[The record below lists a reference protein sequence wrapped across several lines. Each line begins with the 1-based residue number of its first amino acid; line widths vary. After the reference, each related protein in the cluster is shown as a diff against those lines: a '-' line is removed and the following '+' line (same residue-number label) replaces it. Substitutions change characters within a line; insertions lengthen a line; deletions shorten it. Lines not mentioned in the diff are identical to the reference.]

1 MNKIV
6 AKQRIGEPYE
16 DWFSKMV
23 DDGKA
28 IVVNKLVSSRYSSYE
43 KYPATM
49 AYVWNGDKIIIAHYG
64 DYLIKYDSGK
74 YTVKTGCPYC
84 VNENVNLLNK
94 DYDDSNAGDLL
105 LDLSNS
111 ECPLLESDTDDCS
124 FSKSIQYCP
133 VCGRKLGQGRD

>member
-1 MNKIV
+1 MSKIV

-28 IVVNKLVSSRYSSYE
+28 IVVNKTVSSQHNSYG
-43 KYPATM
+43 KYPATV

-94 DYDDSNAGDLL
+94 DYDDSNVGDLL

-111 ECPLLESDTDDCS
+111 EHPTLTADDNEYN
-124 FSKSIQYCP
+124 FSKDIQYCP
-133 VCGRKLGQGRD
+133 VCGRKLG